1 MFIKFIQQYIEYIKK
16 IYLHIYNNYNYKQ
29 VFLFLLV
36 FITIYVVEKLSRFN
50 TLLQSTLPV
59 IPPGLPS
66 MQQTQ
71 TTKVKGK
78 NTLKIKTK
86 TKKSKK

>member
-36 FITIYVVEKLSRFN
+36 FITIYVVEKLSSFN
-50 TLLQSTLPV
+50 ALLQSKLPV
-59 IPPGLPS
+59 IPGLPT
-66 MQQTQ
+66 TQ
-71 TTKVKGK
+71 KTPAKK
-78 NTLKIKTK
+78 NK

>member
-1 MFIKFIQQYIEYIKK
+1 MFTNIIQEYIEYIKK

-29 VFLFLLV
+29 VFLLLLV

-50 TLLQSTLPV
+50 ALLQSTLPV
-59 IPPGLPS
+59 IPGLPS
-66 MQQTQ
+66 TQQTPG
-71 TTKVKGK
+71 TKVK
-78 NTLKIKTK
+78 TLKIKPK

>member
-1 MFIKFIQQYIEYIKK
+1 MFTNFIQEYIEYIKK

-59 IPPGLPS
+59 IPGLPS

-86 TKKSKK
+86 KSKK

>member
-1 MFIKFIQQYIEYIKK
+1 MFTNIIQEYIEYIKK

-36 FITIYVVEKLSRFN
+36 FITIYVVEKLSSFN
-50 TLLQSTLPV
+50 ALLQSKLPV
-59 IPPGLPS
+59 IPGLPT
-66 MQQTQ
+66 TQ
-71 TTKVKGK
+71 KTPAKK
-78 NTLKIKTK
+78 NK

>member
-1 MFIKFIQQYIEYIKK
+1 MFTNFIHEYIEYIKK

-29 VFLFLLV
+29 VFLFILV
-36 FITIYVVEKLSRFN
+36 FITIYIVEKLSRFN
-50 TLLQSTLPV
+50 ALLQSTLPV
-59 IPPGLPS
+59 IPGLPS
-66 MQQTQ
+66 IQQTP
-71 TTKVKGK
+71 VKNIKEK

>member
-1 MFIKFIQQYIEYIKK
+1 MFTNIIQEYIEYIKK

-36 FITIYVVEKLSRFN
+36 FITIYVVEKLYSFN
-50 TLLQSTLPV
+50 ALLLSKLPV
-59 IPPGLPS
+59 IPGLPT
-66 MQQTQ
+66 TQ
-71 TTKVKGK
+71 KTPAKK
-78 NTLKIKTK
+78 NK

>member
-1 MFIKFIQQYIEYIKK
+1 MFTNFIHEYIEYIKK
-16 IYLHIYNNYNYKQ
+16 ICSHIYNNYSYKQ

-50 TLLQSTLPV
+50 ALLQSTLPV
-59 IPPGLPS
+59 IPGLPYT
-66 MQQTQ
+66 QQTPA
-71 TTKVKGK
+71 TKMKEK

>member
-36 FITIYVVEKLSRFN
+36 FITIYVVEKLSSFN
-50 TLLQSTLPV
+50 ALLQSKLPV
-59 IPPGLPS
+59 IPGLPT
-66 MQQTQ
+66 TQ
-71 TTKVKGK
+71 KTPAKK
-78 NTLKIKTK
+78 NK
-86 TKKSKK
+86 TKKSKN